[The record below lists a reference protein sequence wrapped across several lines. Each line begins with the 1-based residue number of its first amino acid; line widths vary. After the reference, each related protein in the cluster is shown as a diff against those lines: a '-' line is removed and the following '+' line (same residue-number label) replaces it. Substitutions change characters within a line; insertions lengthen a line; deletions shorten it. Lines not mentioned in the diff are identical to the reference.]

1 MNIQS
6 WNFWIGFFVTCVLAL
21 GSIWGGVKWY
31 HRTVASLITKRLKEG
46 ERRAQIEALNLRFTD
61 LEKTLNEV
69 RKDITP
75 NGKNTQRLGDIAA
88 RSEEK
93 IDNLMAF
100 MERYAVKVDG
110 LEREIA
116 AHLGY
121 HDGAEL

>member
-6 WNFWIGFFVTCVLAL
+6 WNFWLGFFVTCGFAA
-21 GSIWGGVKWY
+21 GFIWAGVKWY
-31 HRTVASLITKRLKEG
+31 HRTIANVITKRFRED
-46 ERRAQIEALNLRFTD
+46 ERKAQIAALNVRFTD
-61 LEKTLNEV
+61 LETTLNAV

-75 NGKNTQRLGDIAA
+75 NGRNTQRLGDIAA

-93 IDNLMAF
+93 IDNLTSF
-100 MERYAVKVDG
+100 MERYAVKVDD

>member
-6 WNFWIGFFVTCVLAL
+6 WNFWIGFFTTCGFAV
-21 GSIWGGVKWY
+21 GFIWGGVKWY
-31 HRTVASLITKRLKEG
+31 HRTVANLITKRLREG
-46 ERRAQIEALNLRFTD
+46 ERRAQIEALNVRFTD